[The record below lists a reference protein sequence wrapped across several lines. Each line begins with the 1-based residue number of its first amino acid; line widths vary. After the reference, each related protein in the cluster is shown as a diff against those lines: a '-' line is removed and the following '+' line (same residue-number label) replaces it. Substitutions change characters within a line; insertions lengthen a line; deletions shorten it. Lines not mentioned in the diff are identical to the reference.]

1 MNTNKKITKKMKY
14 TELSAFLS
22 NLPADTKFGADLTA
36 DDMVAFIDHEIE
48 LLDNK
53 NAVKG
58 EKKPTEKQKQNAEI
72 GENVVS
78 FMSPNTLYTVSELL
92 KKVPNLPEDMSLPR
106 MTHIV
111 TALVTDGKVVRTVD
125 KRKAYFSL
133 A

>member
-1 MNTNKKITKKMKY
+1 
-14 TELSAFLS
+14 
-22 NLPADTKFGADLTA
+22 
-36 DDMVAFIDHEIE
+36 
-48 LLDNK
+48 
-53 NAVKG
+53 
-58 EKKPTEKQKQNAEI
+58 
-72 GENVVS
+72 
-78 FMSPNTLYTVSELL
+78 MSPNTLYTISELL

>member
-1 MNTNKKITKKMKY
+1 MNTNKKITKKDKF
-14 TELSAFLS
+14 TALSAFLS
-22 NLPADTKFGADLTA
+22 NLPEDTKFGSDLTA
-36 DDMVAFIDHEIE
+36 TDMLEFVAHEVE
-48 LLDNK
+48 LLDKK

-58 EKKPTEKQKQNAEI
+58 EKKPTEKKKQNADI
-72 GENVVS
+72 GASVVE

-111 TALVTDGKVVRTVD
+111 TALVADGKLVRTVD
-125 KRKAYFSL
+125 KRKAFFSL